1 MDKIVDV
8 FIAFVL
14 AVSAIVAIA
23 IVGTPVLLVTGA
35 SALMDKVYGW
45 CHVKGR
51 GCRDMRE

>member
-14 AVSAIVAIA
+14 VVSAIVAIA